1 MTTIHQCT
9 DSSKVIRAR
18 GRLSNAKKV
27 FADRQWDVLPQGI
40 RGQRILRWSADHAH
54 LADPAN
60 PERSVLR
67 WCRKWA
73 PWLKPAELDA
83 IVAYTTT
90 SNKRWSDD
98 ESAAVLEINLA
109 DRQRLYL
116 RFIGADDDPNYEI
129 REGLQRE
136 KDAGYSRTYRAKHR
150 TGRPRGRPKSDG
162 VPAWVAAGASSR
174 ATYYRN
180 LKAEKNETE
189 NPSGLLSKNRSPD
202 AISVSPVQ
210 SVSPAV
216 ERGPLQAAPS
226 QSSRPSVIRLDA
238 APDGFV
244 IDEDGNEYKVPPPY
258 ERRPAPKTWMHAAFE
273 GYNGGRS

>member
-1 MTTIHQCT
+1 
-9 DSSKVIRAR
+9 
-18 GRLSNAKKV
+18 V

-40 RGQRILRWSADHAH
+40 RGQRILRWGADHAY

-60 PERSVLR
+60 PEISVRR

-73 PWLKPAELDA
+73 PWLKPAELDE
-83 IVAYTTT
+83 IVAYTQT

-98 ESAAVLEINLA
+98 ECAAVLEVNVA
-109 DRQRLYL
+109 DRLRLRL

-129 REGLQRE
+129 RAGLQRE

-150 TGRPRGRPKSDG
+150 TGRPRGRPKSDR

-202 AISVSPVQ
+202 AISVSPV
-210 SVSPAV
+210 SPASM
-216 ERGPLQAAPS
+216 RGAPKAS
-226 QSSRPSVIRLDA
+226 PRQHDAVDIGDAPVALDARPAPTPPRPMVIRLDA
-238 APDGFV
+238 APDGFI
-244 IDEDGNEYKVPPPY
+244 IDEDGHSFTPPPPY
-258 ERRPAPKTWMHAAFE
+258 QRRPPPRTWMHAAFE
-273 GYNGGRS
+273 GYRGRS